1 MWRHTLIK
9 KHTQTELSD
18 PGCYPAFPCCDS
30 CERSHAL
37 PSPSTPLFS
46 CFPLC
51 LVFFLFLPLF
61 SLFYNSLRCFSF
73 VLRRPICTNNVYFQN
88 NKGNPTI
95 FKTLCGCQ
103 SLRASPGLKM
113 SLRSIKTQVWS
124 ERVSSLDR
132 LSAKPG
138 LRSWRTNPSQVP
150 SLVRTGQVSGLQI

>member
-1 MWRHTLIK
+1 MSTCTAHSSVWRHTLIK

-18 PGCYPAFPCCDS
+18 PGRYPAFPCCDS

-73 VLRRPICTNNVYFQN
+73 VLGCPICMNNFISKIIKKIQPYFKLFVNVRAAFEYFMVSQGQVSSN
-88 NKGNPTI
+88 I
-95 FKTLCGCQ
+95 STLKY
-103 SLRASPGLKM
+103 LRASAGLKF
-113 SLRSIKTQVWS
+113 
-124 ERVSSLDR
+124 
-132 LSAKPG
+132 
-138 LRSWRTNPSQVP
+138 
-150 SLVRTGQVSGLQI
+150 GQK